1 MSAPPSTPA
10 AAPPGAFEF
19 GRNWSRFL
27 EVVNEER
34 IAAAI
39 DSLTRR
45 FGTTT
50 LNGKRFLDAGSGS
63 GLFSLAAQRLGAKVV
78 SFDID
83 PHSVACTT
91 EMKRRF
97 APDAA
102 EWEILA
108 GSALDPKFLES
119 LGTFEV
125 VYSWGVLHH
134 TGRMW
139 RAIDLVQERVAPGG
153 QLWIA
158 LYNDQGGISDRW
170 KRVKQ
175 LHQACPP
182 ALRTAY
188 VIVVGGIWAAWR
200 VICLRVPVKLAGML
214 LGKPKPDT
222 TYSPYVHGAS
232 GNGANPKAERQRG
245 MHWWYDLV
253 DWIGGW
259 PFEVAKPEEVL
270 RFLQTRGFEITDLM
284 TVGGGLGCN
293 EFLFRR
299 ASGGAPP
306 SVLR

>member
-1 MSAPPSTPA
+1 MPA
-10 AAPPGAFEF
+10 SRPPGAFEF

-27 EVVNEER
+27 EVVDEQR
-34 IAAAI
+34 IEAAME
-39 DSLTRR
+39 SLARR
-45 FGTTT
+45 LGDTS
-50 LNGKRFLDAGSGS
+50 LEGKRFLDAGSGS
-63 GLFSLAAQRLGAKVV
+63 GLFSLAAQRLGANVV

-97 APDAA
+97 APEARD
-102 EWEILA
+102 WQILS
-108 GSALDPKFLES
+108 GSALDSSFLKS
-119 LGTFEV
+119 LGTFDV

-134 TGRMW
+134 TGQMW

-175 LHQACPP
+175 LHQACPA
-182 ALRTAY
+182 ALRTPY
-188 VIVVGGIWAAWR
+188 VIMVGSIWAAWR
-200 VICLRVPVKLAGML
+200 VLCLRVPVKLAGL
-214 LGKPKPDT
+214 VLGKPKPDPRAQGQM
-222 TYSPYVHGAS
+222 SDAPAPPVS
-232 GNGANPKAERQRG
+232 NPKAERQRG

-259 PFEVAKPEEVL
+259 PFEVATPEQVL
-270 RFLQTRGFEITDLM
+270 HFLHARGFEIADLM

-299 ASGGAPP
+299 KT
-306 SVLR
+306 

>member
-1 MSAPPSTPA
+1 MSAPAASTTTTPPA
-10 AAPPGAFEF
+10 GAFEF

-34 IAAAI
+34 IQAAMESI
-39 DSLTRR
+39 RRRIGSHSLA
-45 FGTTT
+45 
-50 LNGKRFLDAGSGS
+50 GKRFLDAGSGS
-63 GLFSLAAQRLGAKVV
+63 GLFSLAAQRLGATVV

-97 APDAA
+97 APAA
-102 EWEILA
+102 ANWEIMA
-108 GSALDPKFLES
+108 GSALDPQFLAS
-119 LGTFEV
+119 LGTFDV

-134 TGRMW
+134 TGQMW
-139 RAIDLVQERVAPGG
+139 RAIDLVQARVEPGG
-153 QLWIA
+153 LFWIA

-188 VIVVGGIWAAWR
+188 VILVGGIWAAWR
-200 VICLRVPVKLAGML
+200 VLCLRVPIKLVGLL
-214 LGKPKPDT
+214 LGKPKPAP
-222 TYSPYVHGAS
+222 SFQPHVHDIPAD
-232 GNGANPKAERQRG
+232 AKAQRQRG

-259 PFEVAKPEEVL
+259 PFEVASPEAVL
-270 RFLQTRGFEITDLM
+270 QFLQSRGFEIVDLM

-293 EFLFRR
+293 EFIFRR
-299 ASGGAPP
+299 SQ
-306 SVLR
+306 

>member
-1 MSAPPSTPA
+1 MSALSPSTTT
-10 AAPPGAFEF
+10 AAPAEAFEF

-27 EVVNEER
+27 EVVDDER
-34 IAAAI
+34 IEAAM

-45 FGTTT
+45 LGAGS
-50 LNGKRFLDAGSGS
+50 LDGKRFLDAGSGS

-102 EWEILA
+102 DWQIVS

-119 LGTFEV
+119 LGTFDV

-134 TGRMW
+134 TGQMW
-139 RAIDLVQERVAPGG
+139 RAIDLVQERVAPDGM
-153 QLWIA
+153 LWIA
-158 LYNDQGGISDRW
+158 LYNNQGGISDRW

-182 ALRTAY
+182 TLRTPY
-188 VIVVGGIWAAWR
+188 VILVGGIWATWR
-200 VICLRVPVKLAGML
+200 LLCLRVPVKLAGML

-222 TYSPYVHGAS
+222 HVQPSVHGAPTS
-232 GNGANPKAERQRG
+232 NPATSKAERQRG

-259 PFEVAKPEEVL
+259 PFEVASPEEVL
-270 RFLQTRGFEITDLM
+270 RFLQARGFEVVDLM

-293 EFLFRR
+293 EFVFRR
-299 ASGGAPP
+299 S
-306 SVLR
+306 R

>member
-1 MSAPPSTPA
+1 M
-10 AAPPGAFEF
+10 E
-19 GRNWSRFL
+19 
-27 EVVNEER
+27 
-34 IAAAI
+34 
-39 DSLTRR
+39 SLTRR
-45 FGTTT
+45 LGAAS
-50 LNGKRFLDAGSGS
+50 LEGKRFLDAGSGS

-83 PHSVACTT
+83 PRSVACTT
-91 EMKRRF
+91 EMRRRF

-102 EWEILA
+102 DWQILP
-108 GSALDPKFLES
+108 GSALDPQFLES
-119 LGTFEV
+119 LGTFDV

-134 TGRMW
+134 TGQMW

-182 ALRTAY
+182 ALRTTY
-188 VIVVGGIWAAWR
+188 VVVVGGIWAAWR
-200 VICLRVPVKLAGML
+200 VLCLRVPVKLAGIV
-214 LGKPKPDT
+214 LGKPKPDSGI
-222 TYSPYVHGAS
+222 SPTVPGVPAPS
-232 GNGANPKAERQRG
+232 AANPKTERQRG

-270 RFLQTRGFEITDLM
+270 RFLQARGFEITDLM

-293 EFLFRR
+293 EFVFRR
-299 ASGGAPP
+299 A
-306 SVLR
+306 R